1 MTNLASTR
9 TERNERG
16 FSLIEMAVV
25 MMIMG
30 LLLGGLFTAIGQS
43 TENTRRTDTL
53 AQLELIEE
61 ALYGYAQAYGRLPCP
76 ATNVTAGVEAPAV
89 PLATGI
95 CTVAHGFV
103 PHVTLGIQSQPTTN
117 GLLVD
122 AWRNPIRYSVSILD
136 SGANRVFTSTLG
148 MRAQFA
154 SATPIAPN
162 VLTLPCITDA
172 PACAGVVHANTVPAL
187 AFSMGNNALTT
198 TSADELENV
207 GAVLGLIPVPGDNEF
222 VSDTYSEANYDDL
235 MIWLSPN
242 VLFSRLVTAGRLP

>member
-1 MTNLASTR
+1 MTNLRAIN
-9 TERNERG
+9 TEEKARG

-30 LLLGGLFTAIGQS
+30 LLLSGLFTAIGQS
-43 TENTRRTDTL
+43 TENTRRTDTQ
-53 AQLELIEE
+53 AQLAIIEE

-76 ATNVTAGVEAPAV
+76 STDATAGIEAPAV
-89 PLATGI
+89 PAADGD
-95 CTVAHGFV
+95 CTAEHGFV
-103 PHVTLGIQSQPTTN
+103 PHVTLGIQSQPMTN

-122 AWRNPIRYSVSILD
+122 AWRNPIRYSVSSLM

-154 SATPIAPN
+154 SAIPIAPN
-162 VLTLPCITDA
+162 VATLPCISDA
-172 PACAGVVHANTVPAL
+172 PACAGVVQANTVPAL
-187 AFSMGNNALTT
+187 AFSMGRNALTF

-207 GAVLGLIPVPGDNEF
+207 GALLGTFQVPGDNEF
-222 VSDTYSEANYDDL
+222 VIDTYSEANYDDL